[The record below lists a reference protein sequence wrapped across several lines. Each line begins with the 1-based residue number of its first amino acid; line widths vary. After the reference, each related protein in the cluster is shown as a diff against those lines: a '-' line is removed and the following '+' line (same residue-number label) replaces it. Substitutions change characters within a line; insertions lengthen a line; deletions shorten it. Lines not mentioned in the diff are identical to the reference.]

1 MSQIEEKVDVAD
13 KIVQTSNDHYDET
26 EIQWDVSYI
35 HMNEMFVIAIFC
47 C

>member
-1 MSQIEEKVDVAD
+1 MSQIEEKVGVAD
-13 KIVQTSNDHYDET
+13 KIVQTSNDHHDKT

-35 HMNEMFVIAIFC
+35 HMNESYVIAILC